1 MKAKFKTKNGII
13 NAFIGYFDVS
23 VMDDTGKEISR
34 HEIMENLNTK
44 SKYFVYDDEEIDLF
58 SFEYTPIDELIKN
71 IEQYKRDVAEN
82 ADNAKYITDNELTA
96 TFIKESEKI
105 AIKMNVDILEC
116 YFGIIH
122 FTSAIFDHVCYMVPY
137 EYRFKKDQWHYK
149 IELKPAYE
157 DYDKVVAKD
166 TYYAADLFQSIISGH
181 FTLCNK
187 EKLSEEELK
196 LLEKVED
203 K

>member
-1 MKAKFKTKNGII
+1 MKARFKTKNGII
-13 NAFIGYFDVS
+13 NTFIGYFDVS
-23 VMDDTGKEISR
+23 VIDDTGKEISR

-44 SKYFVYDDEEIDLF
+44 SKYFVYDEEEIDLF
-58 SFEYTPIDELIKN
+58 SFEYTPIDKLIEK
-71 IEQYKRDVAEN
+71 IEQYKRDTAEN
-82 ADNAKYITDNELTA
+82 VDNSKYFTDNELTA

-105 AIKMNVDILEC
+105 AIKMNVDILES

-122 FTSAIFDHVCYMVPY
+122 FTNARFDHVCYMVPY

-157 DYDKVVAKD
+157 DYDKVVAKE
-166 TYYAADLFQSIISGH
+166 TYYASDLFQSIVGGH